1 MTRVKAPALRA
12 PTSTA
17 EATALL
23 AQLATVTATIAAH
36 DAQRAASKQS
46 IDAAADACIVPLAA
60 EREDLFKRLQPWYE
74 GNADELTGGKRKS
87 IELGGCTIGH
97 RTTPPKLVFEH
108 GKDADGVE
116 ALQYFGRTAGTLKT
130 SAPSLVKPVILAE
143 LANGP
148 ADPDVI
154 PLELLGFAPK
164 QVDEFFIEPIGA
176 GVGPAEV

>member
-1 MTRVKAPALRA
+1 MSRVKAAALRA
-12 PTSTA
+12 PASTE

-23 AQLATVTATIAAH
+23 AELATVIATIGAH
-36 DAQRAASKQS
+36 DAQRDAAIQQ

-60 EREDLFKRLQPWYE
+60 QRDDLFKRLQPWYE
-74 GNADELTGGKRKS
+74 GHADELTGGKRKS

-116 ALQYFGRTAGTLKT
+116 ALQHFGRTHGTLKVP
-130 SAPSLVKPVILAE
+130 APTLVKPAILAE

-148 ADPDVI
+148 ADADAI
-154 PLELLGFAPK
+154 PLELLGFAAK
-164 QVDEFFIEPIGA
+164 QTEEFFIEPITA
-176 GVGPAEV
+176 GVGPA